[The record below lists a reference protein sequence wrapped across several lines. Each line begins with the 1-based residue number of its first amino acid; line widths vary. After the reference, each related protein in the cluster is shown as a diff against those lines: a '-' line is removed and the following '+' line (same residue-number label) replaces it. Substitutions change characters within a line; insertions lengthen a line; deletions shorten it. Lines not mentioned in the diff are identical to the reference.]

1 MKAKKK
7 EDKPMRKMVTTTL
20 RLDLWRE
27 LQMRALVEDRNAN
40 DILEELI
47 AAYLKRAGKG
57 VKR

>member
-1 MKAKKK
+1 MTLMSK
-7 EDKPMRKMVTTTL
+7 EDKPVRKMVTTTL
-20 RLDLWRE
+20 RSDLWRE

-57 VKR
+57 VKK